1 MTNESAECLAKV
13 GAEMRVELSRCEI
26 RRPPFYSMGVVCL
39 SVEAFIGV
47 LCEAIRS
54 ANGKPLQNELVEL
67 GKNLM
72 WEPEGDQFL
81 FY

>member
-1 MTNESAECLAKV
+1 
-13 GAEMRVELSRCEI
+13 
-26 RRPPFYSMGVVCL
+26 
-39 SVEAFIGV
+39 V

-54 ANGKPLQNELVEL
+54 TNGKPLQNELVEL

-72 WEPEGDQFL
+72 WEPEGEQFL